1 MQVVQAPQR
10 VEARLPRQAA
20 LLPVNPPEV
29 DAIFLHR
36 VVELVEVD
44 LHELRIGQVE
54 LHGLAAFRID
64 VHGLGDL
71 RIQLFERAHAVPR
84 VDVER
89 GLHAM
94 LVQPVE
100 EALRIREEVL
110 VPRVAGPAGAV
121 LRVDVVNQVPVH
133 IDDGRGERDA
143 FLFETFDE
151 LTVFGFGIAVVAAP
165 PVAQHEARQQ
175 RGRAGQAV
183 QGVHGLTV
191 AVAVAEQVQVG
202 GRLFLRG
209 HPRAEIV
216 VVAVHF
222 CGFADDVRLGIVD
235 DRPTVGAVD
244 ARIDGD
250 AAVRLVE
257 RTVGAAEVPALHVA
271 VMPSVFDG
279 VDVLDGC
286 VQAFRREL
294 ALVVGDMQRRGV
306 DFQPA
311 ITFGDGEF
319 RLFAE
324 ITDHRHLRGVIHE
337 TAAVGPFETDER
349 VRDEADAPM
358 IALDHR
364 IRIHCRM
371 GVERGQRE
379 QCAVYHV
386 GLL

>member
-1 MQVVQAPQR
+1 MPLNGESVECTVDRAERAQLVPADLQLLVTVAEHVAADVVAPPAVADVGSAGGEFRLELQRLPRHDGVAGEADRVAVRARAGVTREGERARVAFAVVAAVVAGGIEVMQVVQAPQR

-165 PVAQHEARQQ
+165 PVAERIPRYHR
-175 RGRAGQAV
+175 
-183 QGVHGLTV
+183 
-191 AVAVAEQVQVG
+191 
-202 GRLFLRG
+202 RLS
-209 HPRAEIV
+209 
-216 VVAVHF
+216 
-222 CGFADDVRLGIVD
+222 
-235 DRPTVGAVD
+235 T
-244 ARIDGD
+244 
-250 AAVRLVE
+250 
-257 RTVGAAEVPALHVA
+257 
-271 VMPSVFDG
+271 
-279 VDVLDGC
+279 
-286 VQAFRREL
+286 
-294 ALVVGDMQRRGV
+294 
-306 DFQPA
+306 
-311 ITFGDGEF
+311 
-319 RLFAE
+319 
-324 ITDHRHLRGVIHE
+324 
-337 TAAVGPFETDER
+337 
-349 VRDEADAPM
+349 
-358 IALDHR
+358 
-364 IRIHCRM
+364 
-371 GVERGQRE
+371 
-379 QCAVYHV
+379 
-386 GLL
+386 